1 MNYRIT
7 PTIICTL
14 FLLFAS
20 TRLQAQTDTTHGP
33 WHHEMITGLNLSEVG
48 FSHWSQGGTNALS
61 YVAGINGK
69 SVRDEP
75 LTNWA
80 TTYKL
85 DFGQTKLGPGDIR
98 KTDDEI
104 NLESMLSYKMGVHVN
119 PYVAASLL
127 TQFAPGYTYPD
138 TGAAVRVSDFF
149 DPAYLKQ
156 SAGMGWLVTKGF
168 QTRLGVALREV
179 ITNHFN
185 QYAAEPLENEVKKI
199 RVQGGLESVTEGEF
213 PIDDNVLFRA
223 KLDLFSPFNTMSR
236 MVLHGETSL
245 VAKISKI
252 FSTQLAAFFINDP
265 DLSPYTQIK
274 QGLSIGIVYA
284 IL

>member
-1 MNYRIT
+1 MSYLT
-7 PTIICTL
+7 PTKLIFVTI
-14 FLLFAS
+14 LLFGS
-20 TRLQAQTDTTHGP
+20 TCLRAQTDTTHGP

-48 FSHWSQGGTNALS
+48 FSHWSQGGTNSLS

-69 SVRDEP
+69 SVHDEP

-104 NLESMLSYKMGVHVN
+104 NLESMLSYKMGVHMN

-138 TGAAVRVSDFF
+138 TGAAIQVSDFF

-156 SAGMGWLVTKGF
+156 SAGM
-168 QTRLGVALREV
+168 VA
-179 ITNHFN
+179 
-185 QYAAEPLENEVKKI
+185 
-199 RVQGGLESVTEGEF
+199 
-213 PIDDNVLFRA
+213 
-223 KLDLFSPFNTMSR
+223 
-236 MVLHGETSL
+236 
-245 VAKISKI
+245 
-252 FSTQLAAFFINDP
+252 
-265 DLSPYTQIK
+265 
-274 QGLSIGIVYA
+274 
-284 IL
+284 